1 MEIEKLVLL
10 LVGGLI
16 GFIASILKDYFVEK
30 TKKKYKD
37 IDFKKEKL
45 EELYILIHKT
55 FLESIK
61 PIELRNNITN
71 NDDCIKSSLITKF
84 YFPSINKA
92 IDEYSDIYIEI
103 NQKFFDNKALS
114 SDEMENFIKEHQK
127 VIDIIVSESKKY
139 C

>member
-1 MEIEKLVLL
+1 MEKYLL
-10 LVGGLI
+10 LILGAII
-16 GFIASILKDYFVEK
+16 GFIASMAKDYFVEK

-37 IDFKKEKL
+37 IDFKREKL
-45 EELYILIHKT
+45 EELYILIHKI

-61 PIELRNNITN
+61 PIELRNIITN

-84 YFPSINKA
+84 YFPSINNA
-92 IDEYSDIYIEI
+92 IDKYSDISIEI
-103 NQKFFDNKALS
+103 NKKFFDKKALS
-114 SDEMENFIKEHQK
+114 SDEKDNFIKEHKK